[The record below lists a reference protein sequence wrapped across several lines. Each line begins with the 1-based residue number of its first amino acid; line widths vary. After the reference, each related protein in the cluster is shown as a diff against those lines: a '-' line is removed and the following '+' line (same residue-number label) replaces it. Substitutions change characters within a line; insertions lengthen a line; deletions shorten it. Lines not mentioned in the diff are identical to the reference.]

1 MIVEVTLT
9 IEQRIGIIQLTD
21 NKFDILDI
29 GIGPVD
35 IHKWIDDNYPEIPR
49 TADVFVINKK

>member
-9 IEQRIGIIQLTD
+9 VEQRIRIIQLTD
-21 NKFDILDI
+21 KNFNILDI

-35 IHKWIDDNYPEIPR
+35 LHQWIDDNYPEIPR
-49 TADVFVINKK
+49 TADVFVINNK